1 MAYNATQEPS
11 WPRVVLGY
19 HDSTLEEPLNDLQ
32 YGKAINS
39 GISYLTSPI
48 TNSHFCQRVTDIVK
62 THLEALK
69 ENKSDAT
76 AALTAAIP
84 DPIIPPLTPKDTS
97 LFPNLSVSTYTACTS
112 TWIDLGSSDPVIAN
126 ISRQVLNLELAYATW
141 CGVRSLIIAGPKKDS
156 SRGKA
161 NQGLAQYA
169 RAIREA
175 LTVASRQQI
184 TIHIPMYREPGLGE
198 ATESLSEIIYGSQSA
213 SEMASEIPL
222 FSAWDSWHYIR
233 TLCDYNPRL
242 FVGVG
247 IPKVMAEKTLQTRWF
262 AEPLNFV
269 SISPQAFE
277 VNKAGFPSL
286 SKHHQGLIFSYMRL
300 KTTPWVLLC
309 DIVLDLATGEPNDV
323 PSKAEFPTLADA
335 VKATSLAATQKK
347 LTGNSYISYMQWLE
361 SQQTP
366 YSPLENST
374 LIGFQDWLQS
384 PLQPLS
390 DNLESA
396 TYEVFEG
403 DPVKYNQYEA
413 ALVEALRE
421 WKALNKPTS
430 SKSGA
435 VVVAVAGSGR
445 GPLVTRALRASKTTG
460 VPIEVWAVEKN
471 PNAYVY
477 LLRQNELVWE
487 RQVTVVKT
495 DMRAWKGP
503 LMPEST
509 PEKPVYGKIDI
520 LVSELLGSFGDNEL
534 SPECLDGIQHVLSK
548 PYGISI
554 PHSYTA
560 HLTPLSAPKL
570 HQDILHNKVPVE
582 PHAFSTPYVVQLY
595 SHDFVCDRGVPGHAR
610 FQQTWEFLHPIP
622 ETTLAL
628 IEARKSGGVIGGGGG
643 SMAGAAGANDHN
655 YRQCHLVFVARNK
668 GVVHGLG
675 GYFESTLYQKQSG
688 EPTKVEISILP
699 EQIDKKS
706 KDMISWFP
714 IYFPLAKPID
724 FPADSEIEV
733 FMWRQTNDSKVWY
746 EWQVEAYT
754 WIGENQR
761 IKIATSGL
769 CSSYSVA
776 CLM

>member
-1 MAYNATQEPS
+1 MDYNQAQEPTR
-11 WPRVVLGY
+11 PRILLGY
-19 HDSTLEEPLNDLQ
+19 HDSSLEQPLNDLQ
-32 YGKAINS
+32 YGKAVNQ

-48 TNSHFCQRVTDIVK
+48 TNSHFHQRITELVK
-62 THLEALK
+62 NHLQSLK
-69 ENKSDAT
+69 EINSSAT
-76 AALTAAIP
+76 ADLTAAIP
-84 DPIIPPLTPKDTS
+84 DPIIPPLTTKDTS
-97 LFPNLSVSTYTACTS
+97 LFPSFSVSTYNACTS
-112 TWIDLGSSDPVIAN
+112 SWIDLASPDPVIAN

-141 CGVRSLIIAGPKKDS
+141 CGVRSIVIHGPRQDS
-156 SRGKA
+156 ARGNA
-161 NQGLAQYA
+161 NKGLAQYA

-175 LTVASRQQI
+175 LTVASRQNI
-184 TIHIPMYREPGLGE
+184 TIHMPMYREPGLDDSSPSLTETVHGTE
-198 ATESLSEIIYGSQSA
+198 AASKKSSEIA
-213 SEMASEIPL
+213 L
-222 FSAWDSWHYIR
+222 FSAWDSWHFVR
-233 TLCDYNPRL
+233 TFCEYNPRL
-242 FVGVG
+242 FVGVRM
-247 IPKVMAEKTLQTRWF
+247 PKVMAEKELQTRWF
-262 AEPLNFV
+262 AEPLNF
-269 SISPQAFE
+269 ISMSPEIFQA
-277 VNKAGFPSL
+277 NKAGFPSL
-286 SKHHQGLIFSYMRL
+286 PKHHQELIFSYMRL

-309 DIVLDLATGEPNDV
+309 DIDLDLSAGDPGDAL
-323 PSKAEFPTLADA
+323 SKNEFPTLADS
-335 VKATSLAATQKK
+335 VQKADQRKPAA
-347 LTGNSYISYMQWLE
+347 GSSYISYMQWLE
-361 SQQTP
+361 SQQNP
-366 YSPLENST
+366 YSNLENST
-374 LIGFQDWLQS
+374 FISFQDWLQS

-413 ALVEALRE
+413 ALVEALTE

-445 GPLVTRALRASKTTG
+445 GPLVTRALSASKTTG
-460 VPIEVWAVEKN
+460 VPIEAWAVEKN

-477 LLRQNELVWE
+477 LLRQNEFVWE

-503 LMPEST
+503 LLSEST
-509 PEKPVYGKIDI
+509 SEKPVYGKVDI

-534 SPECLDGIQHVLSK
+534 SPECLDGIQHVLAK
-548 PYGISI
+548 PHGISI

-560 HLTPLSAPKL
+560 HLTPLSTPKL
-570 HQDILHNKVPVE
+570 HQDILHNKVPID

-610 FQQTWEFLHPIP
+610 FQQTWEFSHPIS
-622 ETTLAL
+622 EKTLAL

-643 SMAGAAGANDHN
+643 SMAGAAGVNDHN
-655 YRQCHLVFVARNK
+655 YRQCHLTFVARNK

-675 GYFESTLYQKQSG
+675 GYFESTLYQKQIG
-688 EPTKVEISILP
+688 EPTKIEISILP

-706 KDMISWFP
+706 KDMTSWFP
-714 IYFPLAKPID
+714 IYFPLTKPID

-733 FMWRQTNDSKVWY
+733 FMWRQTNDTKVWY

-761 IKIATSGL
+761 IKIGTSEL
-769 CSSYSVA
+769 CSSYTVA